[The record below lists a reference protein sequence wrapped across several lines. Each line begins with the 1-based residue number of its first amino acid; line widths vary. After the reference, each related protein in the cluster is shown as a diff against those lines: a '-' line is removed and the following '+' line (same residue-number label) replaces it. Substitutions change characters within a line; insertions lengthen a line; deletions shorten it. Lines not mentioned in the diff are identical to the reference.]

1 MSPLWPRELRVGV
14 FPDRVTLLPARRR
27 LSWNGLSRVVDEP
40 HGVSCDGATEESPWH
55 AALQALEVAL
65 PEFSG
70 HRTAATVI
78 LSNHFMRYTL
88 LPWSDKLSSA
98 EEELAF
104 ARHCFTRIYGPHAE
118 SWALRLSPE
127 SGTAPRL
134 ASAVDVELIDGL
146 RGVFGAAGIPLKS
159 IQPHLM
165 AAYNSFRGGLGRHDA
180 WLAVLEQGNLC
191 LALLRRARWMR
202 IRKLRIGGAAYAELP
217 LILEREA
224 YLADELEVPHEVY
237 LWDPEAGGAALPDSP
252 PWKFHPLCPASAP
265 GGTAVDSPHLAIEG
279 TG

>member
-1 MSPLWPRELRVGV
+1 LWPRELRVGV

-191 LALLRRARWMR
+191 LALLRRARTALDR
-202 IRKLRIGGAAYAELP
+202 RDAHTALSLAKQHAARFPRGTLRQERMATQILALCGLQRTEEARVLARE
-217 LILEREA
+217 LER
-224 YLADELEVPHEVY
+224 V
-237 LWDPEAGGAALPDSP
+237 
-252 PWKFHPLCPASAP
+252 AP
-265 GGTAVDSPHLAIEG
+265 RSPHLMQIRASCVTEEG
-279 TG
+279 SDEVR